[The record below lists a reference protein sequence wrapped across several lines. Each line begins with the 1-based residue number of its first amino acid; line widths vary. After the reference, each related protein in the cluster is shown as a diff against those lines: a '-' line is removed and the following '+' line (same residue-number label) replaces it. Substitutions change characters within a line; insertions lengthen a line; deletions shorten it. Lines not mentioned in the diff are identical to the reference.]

1 MQTFAPLTLFFRK
14 KRRITPPLPSF
25 ANESQL
31 VHEVDSG
38 VTGQVSTHVMQPT
51 IKTVTSSGL
60 KDQMGLSGL
69 LLDWRKACKESDHPA
84 TETATD
90 AHLKALRYF
99 VTGYDNSMDS
109 MIIFTACW
117 DEFAEQ
123 LCDSNEGK
131 ALGLKAEDWPTP
143 SLELLRLLHA
153 EAERQG
159 AMSAANVIH
168 FTKAA

>member
-1 MQTFAPLTLFFRK
+1 
-14 KRRITPPLPSF
+14 
-25 ANESQL
+25 
-31 VHEVDSG
+31 
-38 VTGQVSTHVMQPT
+38 MQPT
-51 IKTVTSSGL
+51 IKTITSSGL
-60 KDQMGLSGL
+60 KDQMELSGL

-90 AHLKALRYF
+90 AHLKALRFF
-99 VTGYDNSMDS
+99 VAGHANTVDS
-109 MIIFTACW
+109 MLNYTAYW
-117 DEFAEQ
+117 DEVAAQF
-123 LCDSNEGK
+123 CDSDEGK

-168 FTKAA
+168 FTEAA